1 MDRAL
6 VVAIIR
12 RTALEAAENKLQQ
25 IGVRGFTV
33 IAVRGRGEVFAPGHD
48 FLAHD
53 PLDDEVKIEVY
64 VAREQARQVLEAIVD
79 AAHTGSEG
87 DGIVA
92 ILPVE
97 SVVSVRT
104 RAEATSG

>member
-1 MDRAL
+1 MERVL

-12 RTALEAAENKLQQ
+12 SSALRAAETRLQE

-33 IAVRGRGEVFAPGHD
+33 IAVRGRGEVVRSGHN
-48 FLAHD
+48 FLAPD
-53 PLDDEVKIEVY
+53 SLEDEAKIEIY
-64 VAREQARQVLEAIVD
+64 IPRERAKQVVDAVVD
-79 AAHTGSEG
+79 AAHSGSEG

-97 SVVSVRT
+97 SVISIRT
-104 RAEATSG
+104 RAEAT

>member
-1 MDRAL
+1 MERVL

-12 RTALEAAENKLQQ
+12 SSALRAAENRLQE

-33 IAVRGRGEVFAPGHD
+33 IAVRGRGEVVQAGHN
-48 FLAHD
+48 FLASD
-53 PLDDEVKIEVY
+53 PLEDEAKIEIY
-64 VAREQARQVLEAIVD
+64 VPRERTKEVSDAIVD
-79 AAHTGSEG
+79 AAHSGSEG

-97 SVVSVRT
+97 RVISIRT
-104 RAEATSG
+104 RAEATYA